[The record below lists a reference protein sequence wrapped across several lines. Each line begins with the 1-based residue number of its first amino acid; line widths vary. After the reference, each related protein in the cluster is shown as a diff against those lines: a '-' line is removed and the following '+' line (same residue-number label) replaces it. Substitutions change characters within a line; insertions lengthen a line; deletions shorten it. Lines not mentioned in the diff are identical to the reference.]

1 MHVRHCS
8 GERQFNFPHRFRDL
22 PADQVHLADLGDALG
37 SNLQLP
43 AGQNAAEYTACI
55 GKRNDDDI
63 ARIRDLI
70 AEQNPHDPQLHFLD
84 SLVVDHR
91 VAPVVKHPHEAV
103 ILPSQNTA
111 LDETGK
117 GAFLDLTA
125 MGGRLVD
132 PVAGVVRLRGL
143 RDAGKRR
150 IEQII
155 LKRCR
160 VDHEEP
166 LRIGV
171 NSALQG
177 QIHQNRAGKRALPRR
192 RPCVNEPPAL
202 VIEQKQ
208 HDLFSKPQHTHCLP
222 IQGRKRKLRLAT
234 IAYRITATS
243 TTLNEKM
250 PRALEGIVELTGFL
264 EHSTTARLADRLRR
278 RARRDRNDRPRPL
291 GSHHRVRRT
300 GGLAYFATGR
310 QEKGAWVRF
319 GLYGAAMMICA
330 ASIWMEIVR
339 PVLEASSFPGFVDRL
354 TRLSGYELGLIAVP
368 PVGFA
373 ISFMLWFEILIDS
386 FKYLQSGNRR
396 QRAESDL
403 YGRSKLLGRRF
414 LRRLAK
420 RRGILLGQWGAG
432 RNAKLIGWSLEG
444 SAITV
449 APPRV
454 GKGALIALNLLSPG
468 DRGFQGSTVTID
480 PRGELWCIAARRRR
494 ELGRRVLLIDPF
506 RVVRGHKKFKET
518 HLPDVES
525 ASYNPLDFIRDDESL
540 AVRDINVLLDALLT
554 PPRPDAHNNSRH
566 FYESARAIVAG
577 YMAWVRFQE
586 LPELCNLA
594 KVYEMLSMS
603 PKQRETFADRV
614 RDTDRF
620 AGGLTHIAIERQAQ
634 VGKEEGGRNFTTVA
648 NQLAFLNYPE
658 LRTHTQTSS
667 FDPQILADGDTDL
680 FVVAPEET
688 IEHVKGWLRLWV
700 AIPNAVAGIKPLER
714 DLLIVIDEM
723 PRLGY
728 LKPVMDGYTMA
739 AGKGVHFWCFAQSI
753 SALDST
759 WGKEH
764 RKTLLHLAELVQ
776 ILGFPR
782 TDAEGAEELSKAIG
796 TATFEART
804 ENRSGTIAENRIVT
818 ANTQWQ
824 AGESRA
830 LVRERLITPD
840 ELMTMAPDRQYI
852 IASPKDMPRDA
863 LHLHHARYWRR
874 WDSRNLADPN
884 PFVIRKERAAEGY
897 EKRVWPELP
906 LFKRKEI
913 S

>member
-1 MHVRHCS
+1 MRFLPTCISVLLLAGGAGCS
-8 GERQFNFPHRFRDL
+8 AYLLESLRSSYL
-22 PADQVHLADLGDALG
+22 SLAVLGGVLAL
-37 SNLQLP
+37 
-43 AGQNAAEYTACI
+43 
-55 GKRNDDDI
+55 
-63 ARIRDLI
+63 
-70 AEQNPHDPQLHFLD
+70 
-84 SLVVDHR
+84 
-91 VAPVVKHPHEAV
+91 
-103 ILPSQNTA
+103 
-111 LDETGK
+111 
-117 GAFLDLTA
+117 
-125 MGGRLVD
+125 
-132 PVAGVVRLRGL
+132 
-143 RDAGKRR
+143 
-150 IEQII
+150 
-155 LKRCR
+155 
-160 VDHEEP
+160 
-166 LRIGV
+166 
-171 NSALQG
+171 
-177 QIHQNRAGKRALPRR
+177 
-192 RPCVNEPPAL
+192 
-202 VIEQKQ
+202 
-208 HDLFSKPQHTHCLP
+208 
-222 IQGRKRKLRLAT
+222 
-234 IAYRITATS
+234 
-243 TTLNEKM
+243 TL
-250 PRALEGIVELTGFL
+250 
-264 EHSTTARLADRLRR
+264 
-278 RARRDRNDRPRPL
+278 
-291 GSHHRVRRT
+291 
-300 GGLAYFATGR
+300 LAYFATGR

-319 GLYGAAMMICA
+319 GLYGAATMICA
-330 ASIWMEIVR
+330 ASFWMEIVR
-339 PVLEASSFPGFVDRL
+339 PVLAAPSFSGFVDWL
-354 TRLSGYELGLIAVP
+354 THRNGYELALIAVP
-368 PVGFA
+368 GPGLA
-373 ISFMLWFEILIDS
+373 ISFMLWFEVLINS

-454 GKGALIALNLLSPG
+454 GKGALIALNLLSPD

-494 ELGRRVLLIDPF
+494 ELGRRALLIDPF
-506 RVVRGHKKFKET
+506 GVVAQHKKFKKT
-518 HLPDVES
+518 HLPDAES
-525 ASYNPLDFIRDDESL
+525 VLYNPLDFIREEDSL
-540 AVRDINVLLDALLT
+540 AVRDIYVLLDALLT
-554 PPRPDAHNNSRH
+554 PPRPDAHNAGKH

-586 LPELCNLA
+586 PAERQNLSTL
-594 KVYEMLSMS
+594 YEMLSMP
-603 PKQRETFADRV
+603 PKERDDFAEGV
-614 RDTDRF
+614 ASMDRF
-620 AGGLTHIAIERQAQ
+620 AGGLTHIAVERQAQ
-634 VGKEEGGRNFTTVA
+634 VGDEEGGSNFMTIA

-658 LRTHTQTSS
+658 LLAHTQTSS
-667 FDPQILADGDTDL
+667 FDPLILAEGDTDL

-796 TATFEART
+796 TATYEART

-818 ANTQWQ
+818 ANMQWQ
-824 AGESRA
+824 AGDSRA

-840 ELMTMAPDRQYI
+840 ELMTLGPDRQYV

-874 WDSRNLADPN
+874 WDSRDLADPN
-884 PFVIRKERAAEGY
+884 PFVIRKERA
-897 EKRVWPELP
+897 EKANANRVWPHFKLP
-906 LFKRKEI
+906 FGGKTL
-913 S
+913 

>member
-1 MHVRHCS
+1 MRFLPICISVLLLAAGAGCS
-8 GERQFNFPHRFRDL
+8 AYLLERLRPSHIS
-22 PADQVHLADLGDALG
+22 LA
-37 SNLQLP
+37 
-43 AGQNAAEYTACI
+43 
-55 GKRNDDDI
+55 
-63 ARIRDLI
+63 
-70 AEQNPHDPQLHFLD
+70 
-84 SLVVDHR
+84 
-91 VAPVVKHPHEAV
+91 
-103 ILPSQNTA
+103 IL
-111 LDETGK
+111 
-117 GAFLDLTA
+117 
-125 MGGRLVD
+125 
-132 PVAGVVRLRGL
+132 GVVLT
-143 RDAGKRR
+143 
-150 IEQII
+150 
-155 LKRCR
+155 
-160 VDHEEP
+160 V
-166 LRIGV
+166 
-171 NSALQG
+171 AL
-177 QIHQNRAGKRALPRR
+177 
-192 RPCVNEPPAL
+192 
-202 VIEQKQ
+202 
-208 HDLFSKPQHTHCLP
+208 
-222 IQGRKRKLRLAT
+222 
-234 IAYRITATS
+234 
-243 TTLNEKM
+243 
-250 PRALEGIVELTGFL
+250 
-264 EHSTTARLADRLRR
+264 
-278 RARRDRNDRPRPL
+278 
-291 GSHHRVRRT
+291 
-300 GGLAYFATGR
+300 LAYFAIGR

-339 PVLEASSFPGFVDRL
+339 PVLAAPSFSFLANWL

-373 ISFMLWFEILIDS
+373 ITFMLWFEIVINSL
-386 FKYLQSGNRR
+386 KYLQSDNRR

-494 ELGRRVLLIDPF
+494 ELGRRALLIDPF
-506 RVVRGHKKFKET
+506 GVVAQHKKVKET
-518 HLPDVES
+518 HLPHVKS
-525 ASYNPLDFIRDDESL
+525 VFYNPLDFIRKESV

-554 PPRPDAHNNSRH
+554 PPRPDAHNSGRH

-586 LPELCNLA
+586 PSEMRNLA
-594 KVYEMLSMS
+594 TLYAKLSMP
-603 PKQRETFADRV
+603 PKERDAFAKKV
-614 RDTDRF
+614 TSMEPF
-620 AGGLTHIAIERQAQ
+620 AGGLTHIAVQRQTQ
-634 VGKEEGGRNFTTVA
+634 VGDDEGGSNFMTIA
-648 NQLAFLNYPE
+648 NQLAFLNFPE
-658 LRTHTQTSS
+658 LLAHTQKSS
-667 FDPQILADGDTDL
+667 FDPLILADGKTDL

-796 TATFEART
+796 TATYEART

-824 AGESRA
+824 AGDSRA

-840 ELMTMAPDRQYI
+840 ELMTLGPDRQYV

-874 WDSRNLADPN
+874 EDSRDLADPN

-897 EKRVWPELP
+897 EQRAWPGFKLP
-906 LFKRKEI
+906 FGGKAT
-913 S
+913 